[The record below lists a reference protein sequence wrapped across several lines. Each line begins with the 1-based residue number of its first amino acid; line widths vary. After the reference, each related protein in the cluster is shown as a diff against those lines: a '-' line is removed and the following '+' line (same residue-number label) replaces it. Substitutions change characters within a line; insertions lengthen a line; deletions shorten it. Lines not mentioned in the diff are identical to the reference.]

1 MSGINL
7 TDLGEGTTI
16 TLKVSNKVRSIEM
29 HAALAKIL
37 REDLAVITIDYQ
49 SKQVLNFDGVHI
61 EMESQTEDGMPYK
74 WSNVKVAFYQK
85 QYILQTE
92 GEGNRI
98 NRREF
103 FRVGVSKRGLMRM
116 AGRGQKDIIV
126 RDISMTGFA
135 ITDQRRELDL
145 LPGDEISVHF
155 EDLGHVL
162 DLVGKVVRIQDE
174 EDKIVYGLRIM
185 NLCKDLTS
193 YISTK
198 QRAGR
203 GK

>member
-49 SKQVLNFDGVHI
+49 SKQVLNFDGVRI
-61 EMESQTEDGMPYK
+61 DMESQTEDGMPYK

>member
-29 HAALAKIL
+29 HAALAKIS

-49 SKQVLNFDGVHI
+49 SKQVLNFDGVRI

>member
-49 SKQVLNFDGVHI
+49 SKQVLNFDGVRI

-135 ITDQRRELDL
+135 ITDQRKELDL

>member
-145 LPGDEISVHF
+145 LLGDEISVHF

>member
-1 MSGINL
+1 
-7 TDLGEGTTI
+7 
-16 TLKVSNKVRSIEM
+16 
-29 HAALAKIL
+29 
-37 REDLAVITIDYQ
+37 
-49 SKQVLNFDGVHI
+49 
-61 EMESQTEDGMPYK
+61 MESQTEDGMPYK

>member
-49 SKQVLNFDGVHI
+49 SKQVLNFDGVRI
-61 EMESQTEDGMPYK
+61 DMESQTEDGMPYK
-74 WSNVKVAFYQK
+74 WSNVKVTFYQK

>member
-49 SKQVLNFDGVHI
+49 SKQVLNFDGVRI

-116 AGRGQKDIIV
+116 AGRGQRI
-126 RDISMTGFA
+126 
-135 ITDQRRELDL
+135 L
-145 LPGDEISVHF
+145 LCVISV
-155 EDLGHVL
+155 
-162 DLVGKVVRIQDE
+162 
-174 EDKIVYGLRIM
+174 
-185 NLCKDLTS
+185 
-193 YISTK
+193 
-198 QRAGR
+198 
-203 GK
+203 

>member
-49 SKQVLNFDGVHI
+49 SKQVLNFDGVRI

>member
-1 MSGINL
+1 
-7 TDLGEGTTI
+7 
-16 TLKVSNKVRSIEM
+16 
-29 HAALAKIL
+29 
-37 REDLAVITIDYQ
+37 
-49 SKQVLNFDGVHI
+49 
-61 EMESQTEDGMPYK
+61 MPYK

>member
-1 MSGINL
+1 M
-7 TDLGEGTTI
+7 
-16 TLKVSNKVRSIEM
+16 
-29 HAALAKIL
+29 
-37 REDLAVITIDYQ
+37 
-49 SKQVLNFDGVHI
+49 
-61 EMESQTEDGMPYK
+61 
-74 WSNVKVAFYQK
+74 
-85 QYILQTE
+85 
-92 GEGNRI
+92 
-98 NRREF
+98 
-103 FRVGVSKRGLMRM
+103 
-116 AGRGQKDIIV
+116 